1 MDPLPPPP
9 HTHQFCLWVQLFLG
23 AAGRH
28 PPALLSAWLCSSSLL
43 ELFSQG
49 RMEIKRKQIK
59 PNGLI
64 AIISPCLFAVPC
76 GSLKKK
82 GGGRGRKGMIFY
94 VSVVLVLITFPASQ
108 K

>member
-1 MDPLPPPP
+1 MDPLPPP
-9 HTHQFCLWVQLFLG
+9 THQFCLWVQLFLG

-82 GGGRGRKGMIFY
+82 RGGGRGRKGMIFY

>member
-1 MDPLPPPP
+1 
-9 HTHQFCLWVQLFLG
+9 
-23 AAGRH
+23 
-28 PPALLSAWLCSSSLL
+28 
-43 ELFSQG
+43 
-49 RMEIKRKQIK
+49 MEIKRKQIK

-82 GGGRGRKGMIFY
+82 GGREGRKGMIFY

>member
-1 MDPLPPPP
+1 
-9 HTHQFCLWVQLFLG
+9 
-23 AAGRH
+23 
-28 PPALLSAWLCSSSLL
+28 
-43 ELFSQG
+43 
-49 RMEIKRKQIK
+49 MEIKRKQIK

-82 GGGRGRKGMIFY
+82 GGVGRKGMIFY